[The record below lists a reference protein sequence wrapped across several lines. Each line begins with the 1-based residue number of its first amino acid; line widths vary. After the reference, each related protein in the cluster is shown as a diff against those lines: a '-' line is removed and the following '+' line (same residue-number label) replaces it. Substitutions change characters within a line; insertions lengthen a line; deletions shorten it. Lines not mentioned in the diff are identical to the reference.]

1 MNRSERLSDIQNNDI
16 YYFRG
21 ISEEMLARINK
32 TSTIAF
38 NDLLQE
44 MNLCEILISPLT
56 FEILGYSLK
65 NLPDTIRLLNELGE
79 ISYDDNL
86 IAEKSLLNFFKYL
99 IINAPEL

>member
-1 MNRSERLSDIQNNDI
+1 MNRREQLSDIQSNDR

-21 ISEEMLARINK
+21 ISEDMLPKINK

-56 FEILGYSLK
+56 FELLGYSLK
-65 NLPDTIRLLNELGE
+65 NLPDTICLLNELGE
-79 ISYDDNL
+79 INYEDNL
-86 IAEKSLLNFFKYL
+86 ISEKNLLNFFKYL
-99 IINAPEL
+99 IIMFLN